1 MIKFLVGKKMDIS
14 KNLLWIFGLILIL
27 NLILSLGG
35 CPFIGITG
43 AISTGKGWHTDV
55 VIHNGVIHTARYNFD
70 DISVEYAYKSLTE
83 DTWHVETV
91 EKYSG
96 DKRACVRDVQ
106 YDGLLKMVVDDKAV
120 YIAYAG
126 LLTNSIKLAK
136 RLHSEG
142 RWNIKEVTKENPKF
156 KFSDMKIFN
165 NTIYIL
171 KEKESGDSLY
181 VVGEDI
187 RNFPL
192 RISGYITWKE
202 LIENGNKYSP
212 YISHQAV
219 IPGENYLYIGS
230 ITGSYIDG
238 KYLWYTAEIR
248 SVGLETGDF
257 DLLFSYHFDIPFD
270 FTDMPK
276 FINSE
281 RGIDIIKFYGTYF
294 HIITIRDIK
303 NGLWIASKIPLPEI
317 PKGSIL
323 FFEQAKYDKY
333 LYFLFRR
340 IDEVDRTSSG
350 DIGKTK
356 VGIAKL
362 KDENLDIEW
371 LEISGNVSHARFDI
385 SYPYII
391 ISLLSVNE
399 GTIRRKCREDGLPM
413 AYKNYKGTH
422 MIYIFDGKTWR
433 KEVVK

>member
-1 MIKFLVGKKMDIS
+1 MIKFLVGKKMDIP
-14 KNLLWIFGLILIL
+14 KNLLWIFSLILIL

-55 VIHNGVIHTARYNFD
+55 VIHNGVIHIARYNFD

-96 DKRACVRDVQ
+96 DKRACWGDVQ

-126 LLTNSIKLAK
+126 LLTSSIKLAK
-136 RLHSEG
+136 RPHGEG
-142 RWNIKEVTKENPKF
+142 KWNITKENPKF
-156 KFSDMKIFN
+156 KLSDMKIFN
-165 NTIYIL
+165 NTVYIL
-171 KEKESGDSLY
+171 KDTLAESGDSLY

-187 RNFPL
+187 RKFPL
-192 RISGYITWKE
+192 RVSGYITWKE
-202 LIENGNKYSP
+202 LFENSNKYSP
-212 YISHQAV
+212 YINHRAV

-230 ITGSYIDG
+230 ITGSYIND

-248 SVGLETGDF
+248 NLSLETGNF

-303 NGLWIASKIPLPEI
+303 NGLWITSKIPLPEI
-317 PKGSIL
+317 PKGSVL
-323 FFEQAKYDKY
+323 FFEQAKFDKY

-340 IDEVDRTSSG
+340 TDER
-350 DIGKTK
+350 

-371 LEISGNVSHARFDI
+371 LEISGDVSHARFDI
-385 SYPYII
+385 SYPYIV
-391 ISLLSVNE
+391 ISLLSVEE
-399 GTIRRKCREDGLPM
+399 GTIRKKCWEDELPM

-422 MIYIFDGKTWR
+422 MIYIFDGKSWR
-433 KEVVK
+433 KEVIK